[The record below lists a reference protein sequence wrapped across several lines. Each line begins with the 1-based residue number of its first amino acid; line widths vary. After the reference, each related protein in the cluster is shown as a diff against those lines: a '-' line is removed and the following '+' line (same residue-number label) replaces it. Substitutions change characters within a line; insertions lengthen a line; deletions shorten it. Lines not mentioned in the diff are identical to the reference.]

1 MDFFI
6 AKDKLEGTWRP
17 KAWPKQES
25 WDVDWAA
32 PPVGDTPE
40 CSASGSSSVPS
51 CASLRSNPLLA
62 TPAGPH
68 CNFLPEDYQ
77 FEYANSGKSAE

>member
-40 CSASGSSSVPS
+40 CSASGSSSVGGIQ
-51 CASLRSNPLLA
+51 R
-62 TPAGPH
+62 
-68 CNFLPEDYQ
+68 
-77 FEYANSGKSAE
+77 